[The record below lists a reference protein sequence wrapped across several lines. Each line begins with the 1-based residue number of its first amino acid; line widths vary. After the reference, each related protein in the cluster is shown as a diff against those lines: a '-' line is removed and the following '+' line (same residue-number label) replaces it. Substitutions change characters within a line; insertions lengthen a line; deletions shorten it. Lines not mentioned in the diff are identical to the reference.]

1 MEAKMKKIYVFML
14 MIFGA
19 FILFA
24 QEAPKEESKNEEVK
38 AEAAAEAQ
46 PAEQQNAE
54 AQPSETP
61 AQEEQKPAE
70 AETPAQEEQKPAEQ
84 ETPAETQP
92 AEPETPEEAPVQ
104 AQQEPANAPQPYVYG
119 RSQNIEYYRPYL
131 GAGVPLIVIGS
142 ISFIVMMPAMG
153 TMAFA
158 ASDACEGKDWDFC
171 EELHDNNKK
180 HHTAWTVGS
189 VMTGVVGAGM
199 IAVGSWLTSIE
210 KPKNLP
216 VEVSGFSILPSK
228 KGMFA
233 SLGFKF

>member
-1 MEAKMKKIYVFML
+1 ML

-24 QEAPKEESKNEEVK
+24 QEAPKEEPKNEEVK

-54 AQPSETP
+54 TQQEAAQPAEQQNTEAQPAEEP

-70 AETPAQEEQKPAEQ
+70 P
-84 ETPAETQP
+84 ETPAEAQP
-92 AEPETPEEAPVQ
+92 AEPETPAEAPVQ
-104 AQQEPANAPQPYVYG
+104 AEQRPENAPQPYAYG
-119 RSQNIEYYRPYL
+119 GSQKVEYYRPYL

-142 ISFIVMMPAMG
+142 VSFIVMMPAMG

-171 EELHDNNKK
+171 EELHENNKK

-228 KGMFA
+228 NGMFA
-233 SLGFKF
+233 SLGLKF

>member
-1 MEAKMKKIYVFML
+1 MKKISMFML
-14 MIFGA
+14 MIFGV
-19 FILFA
+19 FMLFA
-24 QEAPKEESKNEEVK
+24 QEAQKEEPKNEEVK
-38 AEAAAEAQ
+38 AETAAEAQPAEAEPETAQ

-54 AQPSETP
+54 AQP
-61 AQEEQKPAE
+61 
-70 AETPAQEEQKPAEQ
+70 AETPAQEEQKPAEP
-84 ETPAETQP
+84 ETPAQEEQKPEETPAQ
-92 AEPETPEEAPVQ
+92 AEPETPAQ
-104 AQQEPANAPQPYVYG
+104 AEPETVNEPHPYVNVY
-119 RSQNIEYYRPYL
+119 SKPEKVKYYRPYL

-142 ISFIVMMPAMG
+142 VSFIIMMPAMG

-171 EELHDNNKK
+171 EELHENNKK

-210 KPKNLP
+210 KPKNQP
-216 VEVSGFSILPSK
+216 VEVSGFSILPSN

-233 SLGFKF
+233 SLGLKF